1 MLSEMTAFFIIILG
15 LYYQP
20 MTKIYIFDRYGKLL

>member
-1 MLSEMTAFFIIILG
+1 MAAFFIIILG